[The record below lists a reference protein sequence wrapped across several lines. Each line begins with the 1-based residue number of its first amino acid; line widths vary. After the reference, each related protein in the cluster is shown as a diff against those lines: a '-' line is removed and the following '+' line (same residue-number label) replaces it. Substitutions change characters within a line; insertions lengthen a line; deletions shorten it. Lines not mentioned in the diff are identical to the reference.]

1 MRGKTHLIGG
11 LTAGIAASSALG
23 LTLGQTIIMTAAS
36 GLGGL
41 IPDIDHENSI
51 ITQKTGIAGWAISR
65 RFEHRGVLHT
75 PAAYIII
82 NTILSMLF
90 KSINATLFISGMVI
104 GELSHLALDS
114 FNKIGIMWL
123 YPISKKRFHI
133 LSVRSGGIADN
144 ITNAVCILIMFVLIL
159 K

>member
-1 MRGKTHLIGG
+1 MRGRTHLVGG
-11 LTAGIAASSALG
+11 LTAGIVASSVLG
-23 LTLGQTIIMTAAS
+23 LTLGQTVIMVAVS

-51 ITQKTGIAGWAISR
+51 ITKKTGLAGWTISR

-75 PAAYIII
+75 PIVYIII
-82 NTILSMLF
+82 NSILGMLF
-90 KSINATLFISGMVI
+90 KNINASLLITDMFM
-104 GELSHLALDS
+104 GEISHLVLDS

-123 YPISKKRFHI
+123 WPISKKRFHI
-133 LSVRSGGIADN
+133 LSVHSGGIADN